1 MRPGVAGQ
9 WLSRRT
15 AAKVA
20 TDLTLS
26 GVLLLRLLAA
36 LLVWLTFAASATA
49 TPSALDQALKAGAA
63 SPSGPQRTER
73 IEAELVPMSAWAAP
87 GSTAV
92 VAVRQKIQPGWH
104 TYWRNPGDSGGP
116 TTLDW
121 TLPAGVKAG
130 DIVWPLPHRQRLQSL
145 MNYGYEGEVFLP
157 VPIEVPADAQPGQT
171 LRLTAEA
178 LFMVCSDQMC
188 VPDELTL
195 SLDLRVQDG
204 AAPLD
209 PRWGRQIQALVQS
222 APRPAGIDA
231 RVALTDGTLTLTAT
245 GGPLAGATPKWA
257 YFFPFEGGI
266 IDHAAVQAGQ
276 RGSQGL
282 TLSLAPGRGLTANGL
297 KGPLAGVLSTDLGAW
312 EISADQGAALPG
324 ATGEGALGDGEAAQT
339 PPSATTPLAFLQAA
353 VFALLGG
360 LILNLMPCVF
370 PILAMKAAALSRSAH
385 HPAEA
390 RRDGLAFLVGVLA
403 TFLILAGALLAL
415 RAGGQALGWGF
426 QLQSPGVVAAL
437 SLLMLAVAL
446 NLSGV
451 FHIGA
456 GLQGAGHGPLARLP
470 GAAGAFFTGVLAV
483 VVAAPCTAPFM
494 AFALGAA
501 LLMPWPM
508 ALAVF
513 LMLGLGLALP
523 YVLISL
529 SPRLLARLPRP
540 GPWME
545 TLRNLLAFPMY
556 GAALWLAW
564 VYGRQ
569 TADAQSQSL
578 ALLFG
583 AGLMLALAL
592 WLFGRSQ
599 ASDGKGR
606 IAAVAAALSLVVALG
621 LGVLAA
627 RAAPASSDAASQT
640 SAHLPSQPWSEA
652 AVQAALA
659 EGRPVLVN
667 FTADWCVTCKINEG
681 AALSSP
687 RTAAAMQATNAVY
700 LVGDWTRRDDA
711 ITAELQ
717 RHGRS
722 GVPLYLLYTPGRS
735 EPRILPQLLTEGT
748 VVSALKDAA
757 R

>member
-1 MRPGVAGQ
+1 MPY
-9 WLSRRT
+9 LSR
-15 AAKVA
+15 
-20 TDLTLS
+20 LLS
-26 GVLLLRLLAA
+26 RLAPALLSAA
-36 LLVWLTFAASATA
+36 LLALGASATA
-49 TPSALDQALKAGAA
+49 APTSSPSLAEALAAGAA
-63 SPSGPQRTER
+63 PAAAKSVVPGPRRSER

-121 TLPAGVKAG
+121 TLPAGVSAG
-130 DIVWPLPHRQRLQSL
+130 DIVWPLPERQRLQSL
-145 MNYGYEGEVFLP
+145 MNYGYSDEVFLP
-157 VPIEVPADAQPGQT
+157 VPIEVPASARPGQT
-171 LRLTAEA
+171 LRLTADA

-195 SLDLRVQDG
+195 SLDLKVQDG

-209 PRWGRQIQALVQS
+209 PRHGAAIQAVVQA
-222 APRPAGIDA
+222 APQLAGIEA
-231 RVALTDGTLTLTAT
+231 RIALADDRLSLTAS
-245 GGPLAGATPKWA
+245 GGPLTDAAPKWA
-257 YFFPFEGGI
+257 YFFPFEGGV
-266 IDHAAVQAGQ
+266 IDHAAPQTGA
-276 RGSQGL
+276 RGPQGL
-282 TLSLAPGRGLTANGL
+282 SLSIPAGRGLKARGL
-297 KGPLAGVLSTDLGAW
+297 TGPVGGVLATDLGAW
-312 EISADQGAALPG
+312 EIVAEPGAALTGTAGQG
-324 ATGEGALGDGEAAQT
+324 ALGHGEGAAVSGAA
-339 PPSATTPLAFLQAA
+339 SAGFVQAA
-353 VFALLGG
+353 LFALLGG

-385 HPAEA
+385 HPGEA
-390 RRDGLAFLVGVLA
+390 RRDGLAFLAGVLA

-415 RAGGQALGWGF
+415 RAGGQAVGWGF
-426 QLQSPGVVAAL
+426 QLQSPAVTAAL
-437 SLLMLAVAL
+437 ALLMLAVAL

-456 GLQGAGHGPLARLP
+456 GLQGAGSGPLARLP

-494 AFALGAA
+494 ALALGAA
-501 LLMPWPM
+501 LVMPWPM

-569 TADAQSQSL
+569 TADAL

-599 ASDGKGR
+599 AAPGKGR
-606 IAAVAAALSLVVALG
+606 VAGVAAALSLVAALA
-621 LGVLAA
+621 LGVLAG
-627 RAAPASSDAASQT
+627 RAAPGSSDAAQA
-640 SAHLPSQPWSEA
+640 SAPLASQPWSEQ
-652 AVQAALA
+652 AVRAGLA

-681 AALSSP
+681 AALSSR
-687 RTAAAMQATNAVY
+687 RTAEAMTQANALY

-722 GVPLYLLYTPGRS
+722 GVPLYLVYAPGRA
-735 EPRILPQLLTEGT
+735 EPRVLPQLLTEGT
-748 VVSALKDAA
+748 VVDALKDAA

>member
-1 MRPGVAGQ
+1 MSPVTRYP
-9 WLSRRT
+9 
-15 AAKVA
+15 
-20 TDLTLS
+20 
-26 GVLLLRLLAA
+26 LLRLFAA
-36 LLVWLTFAASATA
+36 LLVWLTFAASAA
-49 TPSALDQALKAGAA
+49 AAQPSALDQALKAGAA
-63 SPSGPQRTER
+63 PAAAGPQRTER
-73 IEAELVPMSAWAAP
+73 IEAELVPMSAWATP
-87 GSTAV
+87 GSTAI

-104 TYWRNPGDSGGP
+104 TYWRNQGDSGGP
-116 TTLDW
+116 TTLSW
-121 TLPAGVKAG
+121 TLPDGVVAG
-130 DIVWPLPHRQRLQSL
+130 DILWPLPERQRLQSL
-145 MNYGYEGEVFLP
+145 MNYGYSDAVFLP
-157 VPIEVPADAQPGQT
+157 VPIQVPASVQPGQT
-171 LRLTAEA
+171 LSLRVTAH
-178 LFMVCSDQMC
+178 FYVCSDEMC
-188 VPDELTL
+188 VPED
-195 SLDLRVQDG
+195 LDLALNLPVREG
-204 AAPLD
+204 GAPLD
-209 PRWGRQIQALVQS
+209 PRYGQALQDVVAS
-222 APRPAGIDA
+222 APRPAGIEA
-231 RVALTDGTLTLTAT
+231 RAAFADGRLTLTAT
-245 GGPLAGATPKWA
+245 GGPLNGAAPKWA

-266 IDHAAVQAGQ
+266 IDHAAAQTGQ
-276 RGSQGL
+276 RGPQGL
-282 TLSLAPGRGLTANGL
+282 TLSLAPGRGLSANGL
-297 KGPLAGVLSTDLGAW
+297 KAPLAGVLSTDLGAW
-312 EISADQGAALPG
+312 EISADPGAALPG
-324 ATGEGALGDGEAAQT
+324 ASGEGAIGDGEAAQKPAT
-339 PPSATTPLAFLQAA
+339 ATTPAAFLQAA
-353 VFALLGG
+353 LFALLGG

-370 PILAMKAAALSRSAH
+370 PILAMKAAALRRTAH
-385 HPAEA
+385 EPAEA
-390 RRDGLAFLVGVLA
+390 RRDGLAFLAGVLA
-403 TFLILAGALLAL
+403 TFLVLAGALLAL

-426 QLQSPGVVAAL
+426 QLQSPGVVAVLA
-437 SLLMLAVAL
+437 LLMLAVAL

-529 SPRLLARLPRP
+529 SPRLLSRLPKP

-578 ALLFG
+578 ALLFA

-592 WLFGRSQ
+592 WLYGRSQ
-599 ASDGKGR
+599 AAVGKGR
-606 IAAVAAALSLVVALG
+606 VAAVAAALSLIAALG

-627 RAAPASSDAASQT
+627 RAAPASGEPAAS
-640 SAHLPSQPWSEA
+640 SAHLPSQPWSEQ

-681 AALSSP
+681 AALSSS
-687 RTAAAMQATNAVY
+687 RTAEAMQAANAVY

-711 ITAELQ
+711 ITAELE

-722 GVPLYLLYTPGRS
+722 GVPLYLLYTPGQA
-735 EPRILPQLLTEGT
+735 EPRILPQLLTEG
-748 VVSALKDAA
+748 VIIDALDAA
-757 R
+757 KG

>member
-1 MRPGVAGQ
+1 
-9 WLSRRT
+9 
-15 AAKVA
+15 
-20 TDLTLS
+20 
-26 GVLLLRLLAA
+26 LRLFVA
-36 LLVWLTFAASATA
+36 LLVWLTFSAPAAAA
-49 TPSALDQALKAGAA
+49 PSALDQALKAGAA
-63 SPSGPQRTER
+63 PTSTGPQRTER
-73 IEAELVPMSAWAAP
+73 IEAELTPMSAWAAP

-92 VAVRQKIQPGWH
+92 VAVRQQIQPGWH

-121 TLPAGVKAG
+121 SLPDGVSAG

-157 VPIEVPADAQPGQT
+157 VPIEIPADARPGQT

-209 PRWGRQIQALVQS
+209 PRWGQKIQTMIQT
-222 APRPAGIDA
+222 APRPAGIEA
-231 RVALTDGTLTLTAT
+231 RAAFADGRLTLTAT
-245 GGPLAGATPKWA
+245 DGPLAGAAPKWA

-266 IDHAAVQAGQ
+266 IDHAAVQTGQ
-276 RGSQGL
+276 RGPQGL
-282 TLSLAPGRGLTANGL
+282 TLDIAPGRGLTANGL
-297 KGPLAGVLSTDLGAW
+297 TPPLAGVLSTDLGAW
-312 EISADQGAALPG
+312 EISADQGPPLTG
-324 ATGEGALGDGEAAQT
+324 ASGTGALGDGEASLGA
-339 PPSATTPLAFLQAA
+339 ATTPVAFLQAA
-353 VFALLGG
+353 LFALLGG

-370 PILAMKAAALSRSAH
+370 PILAMKAASLSRSAH
-385 HPAEA
+385 EPREA
-390 RRDGLAFLVGVLA
+390 RRDGLAFLAGVLA

-426 QLQSPGVVAAL
+426 QLQSPGVVAIL

-451 FHIGA
+451 FHIGG
-456 GLQGAGHGPLARLP
+456 GLQGAGSGPLSRLP
-470 GAAGAFFTGVLAV
+470 GAVGAFFTGVLAV

-523 YVLISL
+523 YVLVSL
-529 SPRLLARLPRP
+529 SPRLLSRLPKP

-569 TADAQSQSL
+569 TADAL

-592 WLFGRSQ
+592 WLYGRSQ
-599 ASDGKGR
+599 LAHGR
-606 IAAVAAALSLVVALG
+606 SRGAIVAAALALILALG
-621 LGVLAA
+621 LGVMAA
-627 RAAPASSDAASQT
+627 RAAPATDDGAVGST
-640 SAHLPSQPWSEA
+640 HLASQPWSET

-681 AALSSP
+681 AALSSA
-687 RTAAAMQATNAVY
+687 RTAEAIRQTNALY

-722 GVPLYLLYTPGRS
+722 GVPLYLLYTPGKS

-748 VVSALKDAA
+748 VVDALKDAA

>member
-1 MRPGVAGQ
+1 
-9 WLSRRT
+9 
-15 AAKVA
+15 
-20 TDLTLS
+20 
-26 GVLLLRLLAA
+26 
-36 LLVWLTFAASATA
+36 
-49 TPSALDQALKAGAA
+49 
-63 SPSGPQRTER
+63 
-73 IEAELVPMSAWAAP
+73 MSAWAAP

-92 VAVRQKIQPGWH
+92 VAVRQQIEPGWH

-121 TLPAGVKAG
+121 TLPNNVSAG
-130 DIVWPLPHRQRLQSL
+130 DIVWPLPRRQRLQSL

-157 VPIEVPADAQPGQT
+157 VPIEIPADARPGQT
-171 LRLTAEA
+171 LRLTTRA

-195 SLDLRVQDG
+195 SLDLRVQEG

-209 PRWGRQIQALVQS
+209 PRWGQKIQTLVQT
-222 APRPAGIDA
+222 APGPAGIDA
-231 RVALTDGTLTLTAT
+231 RAAFADGQLTLTAT
-245 GGPLAGATPKWA
+245 GGPLAGAAPKWA
-257 YFFPFEGGI
+257 YFFPFEGGV
-266 IDHAAVQAGQ
+266 IDHAAAQTGQ
-276 RGSQGL
+276 RGRQGL
-282 TLSLAPGRGLTANGL
+282 TLTMAPGRGLSANGL
-297 KGPLAGVLSTDLGAW
+297 KPPLAGVLSTDLGAW
-312 EISADQGAALPG
+312 DISAEQGPALPG
-324 ATGEGALGDGEAAQT
+324 AGGEGALGDGEATQGPTA
-339 PPSATTPLAFLQAA
+339 ATTPLAFLQAA
-353 VFALLGG
+353 LFALLGG

-390 RRDGLAFLVGVLA
+390 RRDGLAFLAGVLA
-403 TFLILAGALLAL
+403 TFLVLAGALLAL

-451 FHIGA
+451 FHIGG
-456 GLQGAGHGPLARLP
+456 GLQGAGSGPLSRLP
-470 GAAGAFFTGVLAV
+470 GATGAFFTGVLAV

-569 TADAQSQSL
+569 TADAL

-599 ASDGKGR
+599 TTPGKGR
-606 IAAVAAALSLVVALG
+606 VAATGATLALIAALG

-627 RAAPASSDAASQT
+627 RAAPAATDSAQT
-640 SAHLPSQPWSEA
+640 SAHLASQPWSA
-652 AVQAALA
+652 QAVQAALA

-687 RTAAAMQATNAVY
+687 RTAEAIQATNAVY

-722 GVPLYLLYTPGRS
+722 GVPLYLLYAPGQA

-748 VVSALKDAA
+748 VVGALKDAA

>member
-1 MRPGVAGQ
+1 VP
-9 WLSRRT
+9 
-15 AAKVA
+15 
-20 TDLTLS
+20 
-26 GVLLLRLLAA
+26 LRLFAA
-36 LLVWLTFAASATA
+36 FLVWLTLAASATA
-49 TPSALDQALKAGAA
+49 APSALDQALKAGAV
-63 SPSGPQRTER
+63 PSAAGPQRTER
-73 IEAELVPMSAWAAP
+73 IEAELVPMSAWSAP
-87 GSTAV
+87 GSTAI
-92 VAVRQKIQPGWH
+92 VAIRQKIKPGWH
-104 TYWRNPGDSGGP
+104 TYWRNQGDSGGP
-116 TTLDW
+116 TTLTW
-121 TLPAGVKAG
+121 SLPAGVSPG
-130 DIVWPLPHRQRLQSL
+130 DILWPLPERQRLQSL
-145 MNYGYEGEVFLP
+145 MNYGYSDTVFLP
-157 VPIEVPADAQPGQT
+157 VPIEVPASARPGET
-171 LRLTAEA
+171 LALRVTAH
-178 LFMVCSDQMC
+178 FYVCSDEMC
-188 VPDELTL
+188 VPED
-195 SLDLRVQDG
+195 LDLALNLPVRDG

-209 PRWGRQIQALVQS
+209 PRFGQLVQDVVAI
-222 APRPAGIDA
+222 APRPAGIEA
-231 RVALTDGTLTLTAT
+231 RAVFTDGALTLTAT
-245 GGPLAGATPKWA
+245 GGPLANAAPKWA
-257 YFFPFEGGI
+257 YFFPFEGGV
-266 IDHAAVQAGQ
+266 IDHAAVQTGE
-276 RGSQGL
+276 RGPQGL
-282 TLSLAPGRGLTANGL
+282 TLSLAPGRGLSANGL
-297 KGPLAGVLSTDLGAW
+297 KPPLTGVLSTDLGAW
-312 EISADQGAALPG
+312 EISADQGAPLLG
-324 ATGEGALGDGEAAQT
+324 ATGQGALGDGDEARAS
-339 PPSATTPLAFLQAA
+339 SAGSTAPADFAKAA
-353 VFALLGG
+353 LFALLGG

-390 RRDGLAFLVGVLA
+390 RRDGLAFLAGVLA
-403 TFLILAGALLAL
+403 TFLLLAGALLAL

-451 FHIGA
+451 FHIGS
-456 GLQGAGHGPLARLP
+456 GLQGAGHGPLSRLP

-523 YVLISL
+523 HVLISL

-540 GPWME
+540 GAWME

-569 TADAQSQSL
+569 TVDAL

-592 WLFGRSQ
+592 WLYGRSQ
-599 ASDGKGR
+599 AASGTRRLAG
-606 IAAVAAALSLVVALG
+606 IAAALSLIAALG

-627 RAAPASSDAASQT
+627 RAGPASSKAAASVST
-640 SAHLPSQPWSEA
+640 PLLSQPWSEA

-687 RTAAAMQATNAVY
+687 RTAEAMQAANAVY

-722 GVPLYLLYTPGRS
+722 GVPLYLLYQPGQAA
-735 EPRILPQLLTEGT
+735 PRILPQLLTEGT
-748 VVSALKDAA
+748 VVGALKDAA